1 MQLAR
6 SRTLPPP
13 IEPMAAASAAALQD
27 GSALRFGGPSAASA
41 TCEASTI
48 VAMRRHIVQLHS
60 RKRLDSATD
69 RKRKVSFNRRIVCE
83 ENPLRLSDA
92 VGHRSHATEG
102 GSTRLPLSHSAPRSA
117 STQSFCGICHGD
129 AL

>member
-27 GSALRFGGPSAASA
+27 GSALRLGGPSAASA
-41 TCEASTI
+41 TCEARTI
-48 VAMRRHIVQLHS
+48 VAMRRHIVEFHS
-60 RKRLDSATD
+60 PKRLDCATH
-69 RKRKVSFNRRIVCE
+69 RKRNFSFNRRIVCE

-92 VGHRSHATEG
+92 NGRRPHATEG
-102 GSTRLPLSHSAPRSA
+102 GS
-117 STQSFCGICHGD
+117 
-129 AL
+129 